1 MMWIQQ
7 NLPPE
12 RMDASLASGKDEF
25 PSLLGR
31 PVLCPSLSPGTG
43 QACSRQVHAGCQW
56 WSGVVVGGGQGRVVS
71 EITRRLWVRS
81 EGTHAWVQALGQMT
95 KGLLPTLRS
104 AAPGKEPRPGP
115 MGS

>member
-1 MMWIQQ
+1 MQTWPPAKMSS
-7 NLPPE
+7 LPSWGDPSCALPSPQALA
-12 RMDASLASGKDEF
+12 RPAADKFMLAASG
-25 PSLLGR
+25 G
-31 PVLCPSLSPGTG
+31 VG
-43 QACSRQVHAGCQW
+43 W
-56 WSGVVVGGGQGRVVS
+56 WWWGGQGRVVS